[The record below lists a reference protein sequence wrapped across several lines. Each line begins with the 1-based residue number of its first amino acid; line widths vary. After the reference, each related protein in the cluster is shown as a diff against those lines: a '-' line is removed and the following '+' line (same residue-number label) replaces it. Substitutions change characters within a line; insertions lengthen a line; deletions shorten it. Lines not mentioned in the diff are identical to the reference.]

1 MNYIIPRTCTK
12 VRDSDSEQIDS
23 RPLSDFRANH
33 ALVLLG
39 DPGSGKT
46 TVFQMECN
54 DLGDAAH
61 YVSARDFLTFNPENH
76 PEWRDKILF
85 IDGLDEVRAG
95 ERDRRT
101 PFDEIRG
108 RLDMLGKPSFR
119 LSCRSTDWLGEND
132 KTNLAAVAQG
142 NSVTVVQLDS
152 LGEPD
157 VRLFLDAHPDV
168 GAPSAFISEA
178 RERGVGGL
186 LTNPQ
191 TLTMLVELVVDGG
204 SWPESRRETFEMACL
219 KLATEHN
226 DEHRIIGQSTT
237 VEKILDAAG
246 RICAVQLIA
255 DVPGFATDQLSP
267 DEEYIDP
274 IRCDY
279 EDDQM
284 LRTALSSKLF
294 TVDGDGRARPIHRQI
309 AEFVGAL
316 HLGKVIESGL
326 PNKRVISL
334 MVGMD
339 NLVVTGLRGLSA
351 WLAVNC
357 KTTRPVLIDSDPIG
371 VGLYGDIHDFSVED
385 KYALLSSL
393 RREVSRLNSLIDA
406 APAFAGLA
414 SHEMAP
420 AIEMVLSEDDR
431 NYDTESFVGFI
442 LTVLGLGQP
451 LPELSEILIAI
462 VHDNNRRESIAP
474 LAAEAFINCCPDNYE
489 RTQRL
494 REVLDSIHSGS
505 IPDPDN
511 ELLGLVLANIYPE
524 VVGPAD
530 LWDFM
535 YDKGERNLIGS
546 YVMFWDGHLLEKSS
560 DDQVA
565 ELLEHLKER
574 VDDLLPAIEKHHL
587 THVPLELL
595 ARDLQSRGEDMDIA
609 DLFELLSVCS
619 ALQLRSI
626 RKEARIKVQ
635 SWLEQRP
642 ETHKA
647 IILEGLS
654 RCAESDRF
662 AFDAHYEVYQRMF
675 GARLPDDFG
684 PWCLSQA
691 VEAVSA
697 MPQVAEHLLEQAT
710 RAYRVMPDNGGLS
723 VDLLRSQTEGN
734 EILKAK
740 MDQLLS
746 AHPEP
751 PQHQAQEEPVTYDER
766 DNENL
771 QFLNHVRSQKEAL
784 LNNSAQPRLLD
795 YIAGSYFGGF
805 IGSDGI
811 PGIQGV
817 EEMFRADPSLVPIV
831 LQALRDVV
839 RRDDVPGVEEIFS
852 LCERHQYHYLS
863 WPFLAGLAEIE
874 GADPELLSQLLDADR
889 TRVALAFYYCMPH
902 GMYKPDWFQRTL
914 SEHPDIV
921 AEIQV
926 KSAIAELSGERKN
939 IYGIWELAF
948 SSSYSEVARIASLPI
963 LRKFPVNCP
972 TDLSDSLG
980 HLLLAAIQR
989 ADRASFES
997 LVEEKVSTTE
1007 MDVAQRIR
1015 WLVAGLIVAP
1025 DSYVDPIKEFAAH
1038 SECRILHLAAMFKR
1052 RLPFDLNVKTVGV
1065 LIRIVGT
1072 PFGPELLV
1080 RDGWIPP
1087 EEHAAEL
1094 VESLIYQL
1102 GGSPESAASETLDA
1116 LIADPALANWQRRLA
1131 QARDEQRVVVRD
1143 ASYLHPDP
1151 ETICLTLNGSTPVSP
1166 GDLAALLVDR
1176 LEEISQRI
1184 RTGNTEDW
1192 QQYWNENSRGDP
1204 QYPKH
1209 EDHCRDALLSDL
1221 RHFLP
1226 DGVDAQPEGQYANDK
1241 RADIRAARSS
1251 DFNVPVEI
1259 KKNSHRDLWAA
1270 LHNQLVEFY
1279 VSDPATGG
1287 FGIYLVFWFGPE
1299 HTVSAPPEGERPNSP
1314 DELKEV
1320 LQASLSPEQAR
1331 KISVCVIDVS
1341 IA

>member
-12 VRDSDSEQIDS
+12 VRDSDSEQLES
-23 RPLSDFRANH
+23 RPLPAFRANP

-46 TVFQMECN
+46 TVFQIECN
-54 DLGDAAH
+54 DLGNEAQ
-61 YVSARDFLTFNPENH
+61 YISARDFLTFDPENH

-142 NSVTVVQLDS
+142 NSVTVVQLDP

-157 VRLFLDAHPDV
+157 VRLFLDVHPDV
-168 GAPSAFISEA
+168 GDPGAFLSEA

-191 TLTMLVELVVDGG
+191 TLTMLVELVADGG
-204 SWPESRRETFEMACL
+204 TWPESRRETFEMACL

-246 RICAVQLIA
+246 RLCAVQLIT
-255 DVPGFATDQLSP
+255 DVPGFATAQLAP
-267 DEEYIDP
+267 DEEYTDP
-274 IRCDY
+274 ARCGY
-279 EDDQM
+279 EDDQI
-284 LRTALSSKLF
+284 LRAALSSKLF

-316 HLGKVIESGL
+316 HLGKMIESGL
-326 PNKRVISL
+326 PAKRVISL
-334 MVGMD
+334 MVGTD

-351 WLAVNC
+351 WLAVSC
-357 KTTRPVLIDSDPIG
+357 KIARPVLIDSDPTG

-385 KYALLSSL
+385 EYALLDSL
-393 RREVSRLNSLIDA
+393 RGEVSRPNSLIDA

-442 LTVLGLGQP
+442 LIVLGLGQP
-451 LPELSEILIAI
+451 LPELSEILIDI
-462 VHDNNRRESIAP
+462 VHDESRRESIAP
-474 LAAEAFINCCPDNYE
+474 LAAEAFINCCPDNDE

-494 REVLDSIHSGS
+494 REVLDSIHNGS
-505 IPDPDN
+505 IPDTDN
-511 ELLGLVLANIYPE
+511 ELLGLALSNLYPE
-524 VVGPAD
+524 VVGPAAV
-530 LWDFM
+530 WDFM
-535 YDKGERNLIGS
+535 YDKGERNLIGN
-546 YVMFWDGHLLEKSS
+546 YVMFWDGDLLEKSS
-560 DDQVA
+560 NDQVA
-565 ELLEHLKER
+565 ELLGYLKER
-574 VDDLLPAIEKHHL
+574 VDDLLPAFDKHHL
-587 THVPLELL
+587 THVPFELL
-595 ARDLQSRGEDMDIA
+595 ARDLQSRGEEMDIK
-609 DLFELLSVCS
+609 DIYELLSAYS
-619 ALQLRSI
+619 ALQLRSL
-626 RKEARIKVQ
+626 RKEAQFKVGA
-635 SWLEQRP
+635 WLEQRP
-642 ETHKA
+642 ETQKA
-647 IILEGLS
+647 VILEGLS

-662 AFDAHYEVYQRMF
+662 AFDAYYSVYQRMF

-684 PWCLSQA
+684 TWCLNQA
-691 VEAVSA
+691 VEAVNTL
-697 MPQVAEHLLEQAT
+697 PQVAEHLLEQAT
-710 RAYRVMPDNGGLS
+710 RTYRIMPDNGGLS

-746 AHPEP
+746 PQPEP
-751 PQHQAQEEPVTYDER
+751 PQHQAQEEPDTYDER
-766 DNENL
+766 DNENP
-771 QFLNHVRSQKEAL
+771 QFLDHVRSQQEAL
-784 LNNSAQPRLLD
+784 LNNSAQPLLLD
-795 YIAGSYFGGF
+795 YIAGSYFGSF

-811 PGIQGV
+811 PGIRGIV
-817 EEMFRADPSLVPIV
+817 EMFRADPSLVPVV
-831 LQALRDVV
+831 LQALGGVV
-839 RRDDVPGVEEIFS
+839 LRDDVPGVEEIFS
-852 LCERHQYHYLS
+852 LCEQRRMHYLS
-863 WPFLAGLAEIE
+863 RPFLAGLAELE
-874 GADPELLSQLLDADR
+874 RTDPERLFQLLDDDR

-914 SEHPDIV
+914 SEHPEIV
-921 AEIQV
+921 GEIQV
-926 KSAIAELSGERKN
+926 KSAVAELSGERKN

-948 SSSYSEVARIASLPI
+948 SSSYSEVARLASLPI
-963 LRKFPVNCP
+963 LREFPVNCP
-972 TDLSDSLG
+972 PELADSLG
-980 HLLLAAIQR
+980 HLLLAAIQH
-989 ADRASFES
+989 ADRGSFES
-997 LVEEKVSTTE
+997 LIEERVSATE

-1025 DSYVDPIKEFAAH
+1025 DSYADPIKEFAAD
-1038 SECRILHLAAMFKR
+1038 SEYRILHLAAMFKK

-1065 LIRIVGT
+1065 LVPIVGT
-1072 PFGPELLV
+1072 QFGPDMLI
-1080 RDGWIPP
+1080 RDGWIPL

-1184 RTGNTEDW
+1184 RTSNTEDW
-1192 QQYWNENSRGDP
+1192 RQYWNENSQGHP
-1204 QYPKH
+1204 QHPKH

-1226 DGVDAQPEGQYANDK
+1226 DGVDAQPEGQYANDR
-1241 RADIRAARSS
+1241 RADIRVARSS

-1259 KKNSHRDLWAA
+1259 KKNSHRDLWTA
-1270 LHNQLVEFY
+1270 LHNQLVKYY

-1299 HTVSAPPEGERPNSP
+1299 RTASAPPDGERPNSP
-1314 DELKEV
+1314 HELKAI
-1320 LQASLSPEQAR
+1320 LQESLSPEQAR

-1341 IA
+1341 TA